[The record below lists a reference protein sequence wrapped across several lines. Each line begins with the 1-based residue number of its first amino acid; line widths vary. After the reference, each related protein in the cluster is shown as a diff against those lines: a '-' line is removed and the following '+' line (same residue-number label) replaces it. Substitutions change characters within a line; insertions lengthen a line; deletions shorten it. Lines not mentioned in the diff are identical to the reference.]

1 MRLGDLLTADRI
13 TVPLEAD
20 SPGEALRRL
29 LPEEETADWEADEG
43 EARLQRLRG
52 GEGGSVRRASPHAL
66 VLSLRAGEPDRPWA
80 ALGVTKEPIEG
91 APGEGKEEGDAVRI
105 VLVVRL
111 PKGPEFGAGALE
123 GLVHALGDP
132 AVARR
137 LLDAAS
143 GEDVR
148 EIEPL
153 MATDLA
159 EPLRVE
165 HVLTPLA
172 YRVFPDTPAGEVVD
186 LMARRD
192 LRVLPVVGEE
202 LQVLGMVT
210 ADEALKYALESLET
224 GEGTGPSSATARDM
238 MSRAVLCV
246 SEDQDLLD
254 AAALMAKRDVGH
266 LPVVRDGEI
275 VGVLARDAVLKAVFE
290 RR

>member
-13 TVPLEAD
+13 TVPLEAH
-20 SPGEALRRL
+20 SLGEALRRL

-43 EARLQRLRG
+43 EARLRRLRG
-52 GEGGSVRRASPHAL
+52 GEGGSIRRASPHAL
-66 VLSLRAGEPDRPWA
+66 VLSLRAREPDRPWA
-80 ALGVTKEPIEG
+80 AVGVTKEPVEG
-91 APGEGKEEGDAVRI
+91 IPGEGKEGDAVRV

-123 GLVHALGDP
+123 GLVHLLGDP

-137 LLDAAS
+137 LVDAGSA
-143 GEDVR
+143 EDVR

-165 HVLTPLA
+165 HMLTPLA

-202 LQVLGMVT
+202 LQVLGMIN
-210 ADEALKYALESLET
+210 AGEALKYALESLE
-224 GEGTGPSSATARDM
+224 GGDGTGPSSATAGDM